1 MIFVSSLLQFI
12 DTVTQEEGF
21 VSRINTGI
29 ISWQQDKQQ
38 QDITR
43 WENSLTSV
51 VGTNVVL
58 SGKNKQ
64 KRKKILAYQQDN
76 TGCNTTILLT
86 LIKQEKRKRKQ
97 QWCNWVG
104 EVYSINQLDQSY
116 RLSLY

>member
-21 VSRINTGI
+21 VSRINIGI
-29 ISWQQDKQQ
+29 ISWQRYKQQ

-43 WENSLTSV
+43 WEDSLTSA

-64 KRKKILAYQQDN
+64 KRKNILTYQQDN

-86 LIKQEKRKRKQ
+86 
-97 QWCNWVG
+97 
-104 EVYSINQLDQSY
+104 SINRIDCIDQY
-116 RLSLY
+116 KDNRYD